1 MSKSSI
7 DTMYIYERLEEVLN
21 SETEDEMNQLISNLC
36 RNCAHKYYH
45 DTDVKI
51 GLGPLST
58 YDPFFFEA
66 EMKRR
71 NDEEREVEMNKPTND
86 FEALCLALELAV
98 TAPNEEK
105 SAQALTMAEDMQ
117 SRLTEID
124 VRRATKYV
132 EEKLK

>member
-7 DTMYIYERLEEVLN
+7 DTMYIYERLGEALN
-21 SETEDEMNQLISNLC
+21 SETEDEMNQLISNLY

>member
-7 DTMYIYERLEEVLN
+7 DTMYIYERLEEALN
-21 SETEDEMNQLISNLC
+21 SETEDEMNQLISNLY

>member
-7 DTMYIYERLEEVLN
+7 DTMYIYERLGEALD
-21 SETEDEMNQLISNLC
+21 SETEDEMNQLISNLY

>member
-7 DTMYIYERLEEVLN
+7 DTMYVYERLEEALN
-21 SETEDEMNQLISNLC
+21 SETEDEMNQLISNLYG
-36 RNCAHKYYH
+36 NCAHKYYH

-71 NDEEREVEMNKPTND
+71 NDEEREGD
-86 FEALCLALELAV
+86 DD
-98 TAPNEEK
+98 
-105 SAQALTMAEDMQ
+105 S
-117 SRLTEID
+117 
-124 VRRATKYV
+124 
-132 EEKLK
+132 

>member
-1 MSKSSI
+1 
-7 DTMYIYERLEEVLN
+7 MYIYERLEEVLN
-21 SETEDEMNQLISNLC
+21 SETEDEMNQLISNLY

>member
-7 DTMYIYERLEEVLN
+7 DTMYIYERLEEALD
-21 SETEDEMNQLISNLC
+21 SETDDEMCQLISNLC
-36 RNCAHKYYH
+36 RDCAHKYYH

-51 GLGPLST
+51 GLGPHST
-58 YDPFFFEA
+58 YDALFFEA